1 MQAAALCDA
10 GCSPMCAAGCS
21 PMFWRLQPHVRLC
34 QVALLLLET
43 GADPYAAAQ
52 GGESAIDALRR
63 IGGKSSM
70 ELHAELTSRVASRG
84 AAHVATPGAAVAAL
98 PALAAAGGGSEG
110 EEGEEEGEEEEEEA
124 EREAAKALAASASRE
139 VMLPS
144 LYPHPLEPCVKGS
157 YCDHRGPG
165 CNFYPTVYSSVE
177 YVDGCTWGVCQV
189 HVDICMQIHI
199 YM

>member
-1 MQAAALCDA
+1 MAWAKLHEALVQRFYDLHPSLEDGAEMQALVKARALA
-10 GCSPMCAAGCS
+10 SVPEAYWSGN
-21 PMFWRLQPHVRLC
+21 RKVVRLPRL
-34 QVALLLLET
+34 ALSVE
-43 GADPYAAAQ
+43 
-52 GGESAIDALRR
+52 
-63 IGGKSSM
+63 
-70 ELHAELTSRVASRG
+70 
-84 AAHVATPGAAVAAL
+84 
-98 PALAAAGGGSEG
+98 
-110 EEGEEEGEEEEEEA
+110 EEEGEEEEEEA